1 MGSCP
6 FDYYTLPTVEFVGGE
21 TQELVFHVYHYIG
34 KRPHSLVGCTAN
46 FSVVSFINK
55 TGAPIISKQMEVR
68 PVAEGEVDNILTVT
82 IDPKE
87 TVGMSGKYIY
97 QITIKDISGDVE
109 VPKQGIFLVVNNIN
123 KGFI

>member
-1 MGSCP
+1 M
-6 FDYYTLPTVEFVGGE
+6 
-21 TQELVFHVYHYIG
+21 
-34 KRPHSLVGCTAN
+34 
-46 FSVVSFINK
+46 
-55 TGAPIISKQMEVR
+55 
-68 PVAEGEVDNILTVT
+68 TVT

>member
-21 TQELVFHVYHYIG
+21 TQELVFHVYSNIG
-34 KRPHSLVGCTAN
+34 KRPFSLVSCTAN
-46 FSVVSFINK
+46 FSVVSYINK
-55 TGAPIISKQMEVR
+55 TGKPIISKQMEIRSVN
-68 PVAEGEVDNILTVT
+68 EVDNILAVT

-97 QITIKDISGDVE
+97 QIIIKDISGDVE

-123 KGFI
+123 KSFI